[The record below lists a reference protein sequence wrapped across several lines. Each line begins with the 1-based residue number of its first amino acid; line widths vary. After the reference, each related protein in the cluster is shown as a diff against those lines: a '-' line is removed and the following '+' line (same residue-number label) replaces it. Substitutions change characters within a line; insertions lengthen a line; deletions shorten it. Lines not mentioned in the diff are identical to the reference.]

1 VSRPALLLALLALLA
16 APAAADEDVPE
27 AHAFL
32 QIVTPRERVF
42 VGEAFTLTLRLGIDR
57 AYFDEHAVELFRRPL
72 DLPVQVEAPWL
83 ATPPGAR
90 ALDEAP
96 RAGGVRLALGGREV
110 RGVRVADAARDE
122 RSFEVVE
129 VSRRCL
135 AEAEGTYSLDATL
148 RFAHAA
154 RFEEDFLGVRVA
166 VDRRD
171 VRVVA
176 PTFALRVEALPG
188 AGRPA
193 LFGGAVGRYAVTASL
208 APASSGPA
216 GSLALTLVIE
226 GEGNLA
232 FVDPPAPERLTGF
245 HVYGLVDDHGA
256 PRRTVVYEIAPL
268 PGTAA
273 VPAIPFAFFDPGPP
287 AAYRV
292 ARTDPVPLEMPATA
306 APPAGEA
313 APPAAFPWSWLLGA
327 AGLVLAGLAFA
338 RLGRRR
344 AARSAA
350 GPSPATWIMR
360 LEAPGADPT
369 RALTEALAEH
379 LGVAPAAV
387 VGPGLAARL
396 VAAGVET
403 DLAARTARTV
413 EALVGARF
421 GGAAEG
427 PTRPDVAD
435 LLTSLDAALRR
446 AEGEVGVR

>member
-1 VSRPALLLALLALLA
+1 MSRPVLLLALLAVLA
-16 APAAADEDVPE
+16 APASAEEVPPE

-32 QIVTPRERVF
+32 EIVTPRGRVF

-90 ALDEAP
+90 ALDEAG
-96 RAGGVRLALGGREV
+96 REGGVRLALGGREV
-110 RGVRVADAARDE
+110 RGVRLTDVARDG
-122 RSFEVVE
+122 RAFEVVE

-135 AEAEGTYSLDATL
+135 AEAEGTYPLDATL

-154 RFEEDFLGVRVA
+154 RFEEDFLGGRVA

-176 PTFALRVEALPG
+176 PTFALRVEPLPG

-193 LFGGAVGRYAVTASL
+193 LFDGAVGRYAVTASL

-216 GSLALTLVIE
+216 GNLALTLVIE

-232 FVDPPAPERLTGF
+232 FVDPPAPERLDGF
-245 HVYGLVDDHGA
+245 HVYGLVDDHGT

-268 PGTAA
+268 PGTAG

-292 ARTDPVPLEMPATA
+292 ARTDPIPLEMPATA

-313 APPAAFPWSWLLGA
+313 APQTAFPWSWLLGA
-327 AGLVLAGLAFA
+327 AGLLLAGLAFA

-344 AARSAA
+344 AVRAAA
-350 GPSPATWIMR
+350 GPSPVSWITR

-369 RALTEALAEH
+369 RVLTEALAEH
-379 LGVAPAAV
+379 LGVEPAAV
-387 VGPGLAARL
+387 VGPGLGARL
-396 VAAGVET
+396 VAAGVEA
-403 DLAARTARTV
+403 DLAARTARTL

-421 GGAAEG
+421 GGTAEK
-427 PTRPDVAD
+427 PARPDVAE
-435 LLTSLDAALRR
+435 LLKDI
-446 AEGEVGVR
+446 GVR